1 MKNLFAAILTII
13 IISLPYI
20 VIWGTGNIDFLSRG
34 WSIDKY
40 GYGILFLCILAIII
54 ACYYTLFQ
62 IIKKKL

>member
-20 VIWGTGNIDFLSRG
+20 VGWSIDKIWGTGNIDVLSR
-34 WSIDKY
+34 Y
-40 GYGILFLCILAIII
+40 GYGIVFLCILAIII